1 MHAHRAQTPPKIW
14 LGHDLDRGHRGAC
27 AHLTKDLHRGT
38 ARYEAAI
45 TAQER
50 ADELGRVL
58 LGRPS
63 IEGDLGGTQVHL
75 VWLAVA
81 QPAAGADGDKNG
93 DVR

>member
-1 MHAHRAQTPPKIW
+1 MTSIEDVVVRVPIS
-14 LGHDLDRGHRGAC
+14 
-27 AHLTKDLHRGT
+27 TKDLHRGT

-63 IEGDLGGTQVHL
+63 IEGDLGGSQVHL

-81 QPAAGADGDKNG
+81 QQPAAGPMGT
-93 DVR
+93 